1 MEKRNNSN
9 LQGLI
14 TKEKVLSWTC
24 SECEQPFT
32 EMDYKDKNWTLWFG
46 TDNYEWE
53 DLGDIAKISLII
65 HSITH
70 EKTSYFNCPEVESCE
85 ECWKKFSSDKMKVG
99 IGEDDRD
106 KYYCEQCF
114 NAKYGE
120 YLKERAKRKE
130 LTIEQKEVMR
140 TIQKAL
146 TEHLNGKYH
155 RGGHDFS
162 KCEGSEC
169 KGYQQTLE
177 SYGIK

>member
-1 MEKRNNSN
+1 MEKKNNSN
-9 LQGLI
+9 LQEI
-14 TKEKVLSWTC
+14 IEKNQILNWTC
-24 SECEQPFT
+24 DECEQPFT
-32 EMDYKDKNWTLWFG
+32 EIDYNDKNFTLWFSI
-46 TDNYEWE
+46 DNYQWE
-53 DLGDIAKISLII
+53 DLGDQAKLSLII

-70 EKTSYFNCPEVESCE
+70 EKTSYFNCPNVESCE
-85 ECWKKFSSDKMKVG
+85 ECRKKFSSDKMKVG
-99 IGEDDRD
+99 IGEDDKD

-169 KGYQQTLE
+169 EGYKQTLE